1 MMSGSKMTLDEA
13 LKEIEILKLQKK
25 KLNKRY
31 KSLKLKL
38 DLSKASYYE
47 KWAEHDR
54 IYIDYLKLQAKS
66 KRFESN
72 MKNVLEIEKKNAVKE
87 FAEKLKEII
96 SEKGTLVRDY
106 TGDELVLCCEV
117 DVDDVLE
124 SINELLK
131 EVFWE

>member
-1 MMSGSKMTLDEA
+1 MTLDEA

-38 DLSKASYYE
+38 DLTKASYYE
-47 KWAEHDR
+47 KWAEYDR

-72 MKNVLEIEKKNAVKE
+72 MKNVLEIEKKNAVEE
-87 FAEKLKEII
+87 FVKKLKIAI
-96 SEKGTLVRDY
+96 SMEMTVVRDC
-106 TGDELVLCCEV
+106 TDEKSVLRRRV
-117 DVDDVLE
+117 DVDALLE
-124 SINELLK
+124 KINSLFK
-131 EVFWE
+131 EAFGNDEG